1 MNFSSANTRQ
11 KNIAAQQCSMF
22 KPNGSGSCGI
32 RKIEGPRG
40 EQGIQGFTGPS
51 GPSGPTGIPGY
62 AVNTG
67 ATGPS
72 GDTGPSGPS
81 GDTGPSGPTGP
92 VGSNGSTM
100 TELTVFN
107 GSPDITSTTSFV
119 LYSQTD
125 YVGTLEFLNGASS
138 GLYLEFIMPTLSVGD
153 NAYISLVDQSIS
165 YAPPFPNGVN
175 YPFFI
180 VLYYD
185 SDYYRYNILVKD
197 RGEIIVGNSYNPD
210 TDLFSAYFN
219 GTMAYFSINGS
230 NIVSVPF
237 LIPSP
242 STGYRLF
249 CWCNPIVSSNV
260 GFTQIRYY
268 PTGLLGSSGPTG
280 PLGPQGDTG
289 PPGDMGPSGPPGDM
303 GPSGPPGDM
312 GPSGP
317 QGDMGATG
325 INGYAITDL
334 VVLAGSPTINSKD
347 SFTLYSNVD
356 YVTTSQSFNLST
368 NGIFLEF
375 IMPVLLVSDLPPYP
389 NLAYMGLKNS
399 NGDNSFK
406 IYMYNIGTVRYDIII
421 FNTTVYT
428 GTYTFADGSGYTGDI
443 FNAYFDGSNVYCNI
457 NGTNV
462 YSGSFSN
469 DSSRIYKL
477 ISWPET
483 HDNLSITFNQ
493 VKFYPAGL
501 LGPTGSS
508 AQGTSSNRGNIAIVD
523 AVYGD
528 DSTASV
534 GGLPFATVDIALFYV
549 VYGQEVLVLPGT
561 YNIYSSLYIP
571 TGVTLRGSG
580 ENVSIIQF
588 INVGYPVTFVT
599 INDNCT
605 IEDIAFILTSNS
617 SNATTL
623 IGWMFNE
630 GTPTA
635 TSQIHRC
642 SMTMDNSSIDA
653 SIYTEVYGVISYGSG
668 GISGGVIDPTIFFK
682 NCISSTNITVSSN
695 GAGIKRG
702 IFIPTSSVLTIRD
715 TNVLVNTPPT
725 STSTGTY
732 IGVETNDSNNLGS
745 IQIRSSS
752 IAACPHSSG
761 SFTAADISQTTP
773 AITNIPTYLALPG
786 IQVGPGTDLVT
797 KSANSKGFST
807 YIYPTTIYY
816 GLKGNITSAG
826 SGAWM
831 WPGTQAVS
839 AGTFP
844 DPGTPPAFYRIQQ
857 PCLLSGMSAALN
869 VAPTGTGASLTLT
882 VQKTLAANVNA
893 SPYVAPTNTIFTVTF
908 GPTDVVKQF
917 YNGSVQFNSGDRL
930 HLYVTYAGSGNTAH
944 DITCQLD
951 MF

>member
-51 GPSGPTGIPGY
+51 GPTGPTGIPGS

-67 ATGPS
+67 A
-72 GDTGPSGPS
+72 
-81 GDTGPSGPTGP
+81 
-92 VGSNGSTM
+92 
-100 TELTVFN
+100 
-107 GSPDITSTTSFV
+107 
-119 LYSQTD
+119 
-125 YVGTLEFLNGASS
+125 
-138 GLYLEFIMPTLSVGD
+138 
-153 NAYISLVDQSIS
+153 
-165 YAPPFPNGVN
+165 
-175 YPFFI
+175 
-180 VLYYD
+180 
-185 SDYYRYNILVKD
+185 
-197 RGEIIVGNSYNPD
+197 
-210 TDLFSAYFN
+210 
-219 GTMAYFSINGS
+219 
-230 NIVSVPF
+230 
-237 LIPSP
+237 
-242 STGYRLF
+242 
-249 CWCNPIVSSNV
+249 
-260 GFTQIRYY
+260 
-268 PTGLLGSSGPTG
+268 
-280 PLGPQGDTG
+280 TG
-289 PPGDMGPSGPPGDM
+289 PPGDMGPSGPPGDT
-303 GPSGPPGDM
+303 GPPGDM

-317 QGDMGATG
+317 LGDTGPTG
-325 INGYAITDL
+325 ISGYAITDL
-334 VVLAGSPTINSKD
+334 AVSAGSPTINSKD
-347 SFTLYSNVD
+347 SFTLYSNLD
-356 YVTTSQSFNLST
+356 YVTTVQSFNLST

-406 IYMYNIGTVRYDIII
+406 IYMYNTDAVHYDIVI
-421 FNTTVYT
+421 FNTTVFT
-428 GTYTFADGSGYTGDI
+428 GTYTFADGAGYSGDI
-443 FNAYFDGSNVYCNI
+443 FTAYFDGSNVYCNI

-508 AQGTSSNRGNIAIVD
+508 AQGTSSSNRGNIAIVD

-534 GGLPFATVDIALFYV
+534 GGLPFATVDTALAYV
-549 VYGQEVLVLPGT
+549 SYGQEVLVLPGT
-561 YNIYSSLYIP
+561 YNLYSSLYIP
-571 TGVTLRGSG
+571 NGVTLRGSG

-617 SNATTL
+617 NNATTL

-668 GISGGVIDPTIFFK
+668 GISGGVIDHTIFTK

-773 AITNIPTYLALPG
+773 VITNIPTYLALPG

-831 WPGTQAVS
+831 WPGTQAIS